1 LGFIKEYHIWDALYV
16 DHCENFL
23 RNPHREETAEE
34 ALLRLMQRI
43 DGVYENYFKS
53 LIHEDVV
60 FTGDITPSYACLR
73 EPHFETIKRK
83 LKGAGFS
90 VKVVFLM
97 RDPVERNWSSLRMK
111 QRNISAR
118 GIKIS
123 NNELVSQFRS
133 FYRQKK
139 MVDRTRYDKTIAALR
154 GTFHEGDIYY
164 GFYENLFSE
173 KSVRQLSDFLG
184 LDLTDADVNERVN
197 VSRPIPLSDAVY
209 ESCRKY
215 FLDVYEYCY
224 EEFPITKEL
233 WPGK

>member
-1 LGFIKEYHIWDALYV
+1 
-16 DHCENFL
+16 
-23 RNPHREETAEE
+23 
-34 ALLRLMQRI
+34 
-43 DGVYENYFKS
+43 
-53 LIHEDVV
+53 
-60 FTGDITPSYACLR
+60 
-73 EPHFETIKRK
+73 
-83 LKGAGFS
+83 
-90 VKVVFLM
+90 
-97 RDPVERNWSSLRMK
+97 MK